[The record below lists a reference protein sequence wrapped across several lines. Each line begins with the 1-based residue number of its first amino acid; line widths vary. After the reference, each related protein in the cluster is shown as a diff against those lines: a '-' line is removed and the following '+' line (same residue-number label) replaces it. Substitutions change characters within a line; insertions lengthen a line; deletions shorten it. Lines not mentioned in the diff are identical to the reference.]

1 MEDMKHIVEARR
13 AKTVQAVRDWTAFA
27 VRDGQIVYRGRH
39 YFAWRRGHFIGAY
52 DSLDDAVESL
62 TFKRPLINGPRFD
75 R

>member
-1 MEDMKHIVEARR
+1 MKDMENIAQARR
-13 AKTVQAVRDWTAFA
+13 AKVQPVRDWTAFA